1 MQKSVEESVP
11 LNLHASC
18 VALDETS
25 GLLIT
30 GPSGCGK
37 STLALTLMGFGAHLV
52 SDDRTGLRRE
62 GETLVATA
70 PATISGMIEARGV
83 GLLSAT
89 PLSHTR
95 IRALVDL
102 SQSETD
108 RLPPV
113 REKALIGISI
123 PMFFRV
129 DGPGFAP
136 ALIQWL
142 KGGRVA

>member
-1 MQKSVEESVP
+1 MESEDAP

-52 SDDRTGLRRE
+52 ADDRTELRRD
-62 GETLVATA
+62 GDALIACA
-70 PATISGMIEARGV
+70 PKTISGMVEARGV
-83 GLLSAT
+83 GLISAT
-89 PLSHTR
+89 PLSHAR
-95 IRALVDL
+95 IRAVVDL
-102 SQSETD
+102 SQSEPN
-108 RLPPV
+108 RLPPA
-113 REKALIGISI
+113 RETALIGVSI
-123 PMFFRV
+123 PMLFKV
-129 DGPGFAP
+129 EGPGFAP

-142 KGGRVA
+142 KGGRCV